1 MNKTRINLYDE
12 SLLPTRQRLN
22 FKRLSQ
28 SVIAVL
34 GLLLLAGVAV
44 GWQLST
50 VKAELNS
57 ARAESERLGQQ
68 KQQLEAQLANH
79 KADATLVAEVTELQD
94 FLALKRQLLSELGN
108 QQRFASGGYG
118 SLMTDLASA
127 ADGNVWLE
135 RILVAEGELRF
146 EGSAK
151 APTSVPLWVERLK
164 HTQTLQGKQFATMTM
179 ARDEGAPLGF
189 ILTSGALREELKP

>member
-1 MNKTRINLYDE
+1 MTKTRINLYDE

-22 FKRLSQ
+22 FTLLTQ
-28 SVIAVL
+28 SVVAVL
-34 GLLLLAGVAV
+34 AILLLAGIAL

-146 EGSAK
+146 EGFAK

-164 HTQTLQGKQFATMTM
+164 HTQTLQGKQFSTMTM
-179 ARDEGAPLGF
+179 AREEGAPLGF
-189 ILTSGALREELKP
+189 ILTSGALREEQKP

>member
-1 MNKTRINLYDE
+1 MTKTRINLYDE

-22 FKRLSQ
+22 FTLLTQ
-28 SVIAVL
+28 SVVAVL
-34 GLLLLAGVAV
+34 GILLLAGLAI

-50 VKAELNS
+50 VKTELNS
-57 ARAESERLGQQ
+57 ARAESDRLGQQ

-94 FLALKRQLLSELGN
+94 FMALKRQLLSELGN

-146 EGSAK
+146 EGFAK

-164 HTQTLQGKQFATMTM
+164 HTQTLQGKQFSTMTM
-179 ARDEGAPLGF
+179 AREDGMPLGF
-189 ILTSGALREELKP
+189 ILTSGALREEKP

>member
-1 MNKTRINLYDE
+1 MTKTRINLYDE

-22 FKRLSQ
+22 FTLLTQ
-28 SVIAVL
+28 SVVAVL
-34 GLLLLAGVAV
+34 GILLLAGLAI

-50 VKAELNS
+50 VKTELNS
-57 ARAESERLGQQ
+57 ARAESDRLGQQ

-146 EGSAK
+146 EGFAK

-164 HTQTLQGKQFATMTM
+164 HTQTLQGKQFSTMTM
-179 ARDEGAPLGF
+179 AREDGMPLGF
-189 ILTSGALREELKP
+189 ILTSGALREEKP

>member
-1 MNKTRINLYDE
+1 MTKTRINLYDE
-12 SLLPTRQRLN
+12 SLLPSRQRLN
-22 FKRLSQ
+22 FTLLTQ
-28 SVIAVL
+28 SVVAVL
-34 GLLLLAGVAV
+34 AILLLVGVAL

-146 EGSAK
+146 EGFAK

-164 HTQTLQGKQFATMTM
+164 HTQTLQGKQFSTMTM
-179 ARDEGAPLGF
+179 AREEGAPLGF
-189 ILTSGALREELKP
+189 ILTSGALREEQKP

>member
-1 MNKTRINLYDE
+1 MTKTRINLYDE

-22 FKRLSQ
+22 FTLLTQ
-28 SVIAVL
+28 SVVAVL
-34 GLLLLAGVAV
+34 GILLLAGLAI

-50 VKAELNS
+50 VKTELNS
-57 ARAESERLGQQ
+57 ARAESDRLGQQ

-135 RILVAEGELRF
+135 RILVAEGEIRF
-146 EGSAK
+146 EGFAK

-164 HTQTLQGKQFATMTM
+164 HTQTLQGKQFSTMTM
-179 ARDEGAPLGF
+179 AREDGMPLGF
-189 ILTSGALREELKP
+189 ILTSGALREEKP

>member
-1 MNKTRINLYDE
+1 MTKTRINLYDE

-22 FKRLSQ
+22 FALLTQ
-28 SVIAVL
+28 SVMAVL
-34 GLLLLAGVAV
+34 GILLLAGLAI

-50 VKAELNS
+50 VKTELNS
-57 ARAESERLGQQ
+57 ARAESDRLGQQ

-146 EGSAK
+146 EGFAK

-164 HTQTLQGKQFATMTM
+164 HTKTLQGKQFSTMTM
-179 ARDEGAPLGF
+179 AREDGMPLGF
-189 ILTSGALREELKP
+189 ILTSGALREEKP